1 MSCSSVLAAASI
13 HSPGPWRV
21 RGIELE
27 AVTYGLVIAAGIVA
41 FAVLLVA
48 RARRRASRDRDK
60 MRAQGYRSFRGRFFS
75 GEERATRLAPAERP
89 SGGRRLHGMPRRRSR
104 PPAPDRALDRKSV
117 ASG

>member
-1 MSCSSVLAAASI
+1 MSNKTGFCRIFLDLPLLPSIGQTGASI

-48 RARRRASRDRDK
+48 RARRRDQRDRDQ
-60 MRAQGYRSFRGRFFS
+60 MRAHV
-75 GEERATRLAPAERP
+75 
-89 SGGRRLHGMPRRRSR
+89 RRLGGPFDPGM
-104 PPAPDRALDRKSV
+104 
-117 ASG
+117 